1 MSRYLNLETL
11 FQVIN
16 HDSSFNCTN
25 IEKLQPVAV
34 TWGVFPGCEIKQPT
48 IVDPI
53 SFRAWSEEAFGLWR
67 EQWAKLYQPGSKSR
81 LGVKK
86 LESLANVLCI

>member
-1 MSRYLNLETL
+1 MISSL
-11 FQVIN
+11 QVIN
-16 HDSSFNCTN
+16 HDASFNCTN

-67 EQWAKLYQPGSKSR
+67 EQWAKLYEPGSQSR
-81 LGVKK
+81 CLD
-86 LESLANVLCI
+86 L

>member
-1 MSRYLNLETL
+1 MISSS
-11 FQVIN
+11 QVIN
-16 HDSSFNCTN
+16 HDASFNCTN

-67 EQWAKLYQPGSKSR
+67 EQWAKLYEPGSKSR
-81 LGVKK
+81 CLD
-86 LESLANVLCI
+86 L